1 MKSGTLVPAADN
13 RLPGK
18 EFPISFYKKE
28 TLFGK
33 LYIVSV

>member
-1 MKSGTLVPAADN
+1 MKSGTLFLADN